1 MSLSINLNSRPLF
14 RERLE
19 GYGSCVC
26 LFRAISKG
34 NNNRGGGKGARN
46 VDDRSGTR
54 SNYRTVINKCCVT
67 IVYSPRSSTLSFL
80 RRLARATYMALRL
93 AAGLYGVFESRAP
106 NISSPRSSYVCR
118 SDMLKL
124 SSSDLIYLI

>member
-1 MSLSINLNSRPLF
+1 MRVRF
-14 RERLE
+14 R
-19 GYGSCVC
+19 
-26 LFRAISKG
+26 
-34 NNNRGGGKGARN
+34 RGIITGEGGKGN

-124 SSSDLIYLI
+124 SSSDLI